1 MALGDKISRL
11 WRSYSEPW
19 EPRTKVVLLVIIT
32 VFMAAACGGSTA
44 TYHLASVSKGELVKT
59 VTAAGTLES
68 TNPVDVLPPA
78 SARLASVAV
87 REGDRVEA
95 GQIMA
100 RMDVQ
105 QLQENADQAKA
116 NYLTSKSL
124 GDITNSFFSGLSAL
138 NTGIAQGAVSLTN
151 FQTQLDAL
159 AGTFFQLA
167 PVLIPLLPPAQQTQ
181 AELLL
186 KQAQD
191 NYAAVIA
198 NRQPIEPVE
207 ANISSGSSSSAD
219 AARTANS
226 LREYQ
231 KALAALD
238 NADIRAPLSGTV
250 IFMPQGG
257 FLSPDFIPSL
267 MASLQALT
275 GGLSILGGTG
285 SLGSLSDL
293 LAGLQPQSTIKAG
306 ITVSENAPLFQ
317 IVDLKNMTVTA
328 EVEET
333 DIPYV
338 QEGQAV
344 EAKLDAV
351 PDVTFTGTV
360 VQVGVKAKTG
370 SAGNTVFDAVI
381 ELNRSDTSLRLGYN
395 ATVDIT
401 VLDLRDSLI
410 IPLAA
415 VFQQNKLNYVW
426 LAAGGRAHQQQV
438 QLGAQSGDS
447 VVVTGGL
454 NEGDVIVSEGA
465 AKIKEG
471 QTLK

>member
-1 MALGDKISRL
+1 MALGDKIRRL
-11 WRSYSEPW
+11 WIAYRASW
-19 EPRTKVVLLVIIT
+19 ESRTKIALLVVVTI
-32 VFMAAACGGSTA
+32 FMAAACGGSTA
-44 TYHLASVSKGELVKT
+44 AFQLTTVSKGELVKT
-59 VTAAGTLES
+59 VTAAGTLEG
-68 TNPVDVLPPA
+68 TNPFDVLPPA
-78 SARLASVAV
+78 SAKLASVAV

-100 RMDVQ
+100 SMDVE

-124 GDITNSFFSGLSAL
+124 GDITDSFFSGLAAL
-138 NTGIAQGAVSLTN
+138 NAGIAQGAVSLTN

-167 PVLIPLLPPAQQTQ
+167 PVLVPLLPPDEQEE

-186 KQAQD
+186 IQAQA
-191 NYAAVIA
+191 NYAAAIA
-198 NRQPIEPVE
+198 NRQAIEPVE
-207 ANISSGSSSSAD
+207 ASISSGSSSSAD
-219 AARTANS
+219 AARTANAF
-226 LREYQ
+226 RQYQ
-231 KALAALD
+231 KALEALA

-250 IFMPQGG
+250 IFVPQGG

-275 GGLSILGGTG
+275 GGLSILGGSG
-285 SLGSLSDL
+285 SVGSLSNL

-306 ITVSENAPLFQ
+306 ITVSENAPVFQ
-317 IVDLKNMTVTA
+317 IVDLREMTITA

-338 QEGQAV
+338 QEGQTV
-344 EAKLDAV
+344 RAKLDAL
-351 PDVTFTGTV
+351 PDITFEGTV
-360 VQVGVKAKTG
+360 VQVGVKARSG

-381 ELNRSDTSLRLGYN
+381 RLNRSDTSLRLGYN

-401 VLDLRDSLI
+401 VLDLRDSLV

-415 VFQQNKLNYVW
+415 VFQQNDLDYVW
-426 LAAGGRAHQQQV
+426 LNVGGRAQLQQV

-447 VVVTGGL
+447 VIATGGL
-454 NEGDVIVSEGA
+454 AEGDVIVSEGA

-471 QTLK
+471 QKLK